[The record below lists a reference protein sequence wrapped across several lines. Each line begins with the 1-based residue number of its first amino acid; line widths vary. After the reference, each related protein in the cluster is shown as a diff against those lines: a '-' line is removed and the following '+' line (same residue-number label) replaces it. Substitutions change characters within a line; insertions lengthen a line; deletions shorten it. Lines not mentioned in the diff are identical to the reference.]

1 VIASLLALT
10 VLSTLSTSPARTVV
24 PGSSGERQA
33 ITLTVEP
40 VRGAEGAVSVP
51 LGAQRVSMLTLR
63 MTAAC
68 GGDVPV
74 TAVTVEHRGLGSA
87 ADIDAVYAM
96 SDGRRLSR
104 GMQIAD
110 RLGTVQLRLQRFSV
124 PACSTKEVG
133 IFADFSNSAAITG
146 QHRFSVA
153 SASDIDALPAR
164 VLLLSERVG
173 ALRQTVGE
181 PVGTI
186 TVAYLSVQKP
196 VYYGSDRT
204 VARFTLTAD
213 QTADH
218 DLIAITLTNDGSA
231 RNRDLRSLSLYA
243 SGKRVTQVAESLDD
257 DRVRLVFG
265 PALSLQRG
273 QQRVFTLHADVRASI
288 RKTIQL
294 LIEEPSDIEAKA
306 AEGRARQ

>member
-1 VIASLLALT
+1 MISSLLALA
-10 VLSTLSTSPARTVV
+10 VFSTLSTSPARVIIS
-24 PGSSGERQA
+24 GSSSDRSS
-33 ITLTVEP
+33 ISLTVEP
-40 VRGAEGAVSVP
+40 MRGVEGMISVP
-51 LGAQRVSMLTLR
+51 PGAQRVPMLTLR

-87 ADIDAVYAM
+87 ADIDRVYAM

-110 RLGTVQLRLQRFSV
+110 RSGVVQLRLQHFSV

-133 IFADFSNSAAITG
+133 IFVDFSNSAAVAG
-146 QHRFSVA
+146 QHRFTIRFANDV
-153 SASDIDALPAR
+153 DALPAQ

-173 ALRQTVGE
+173 TMRQTVGKST
-181 PVGTI
+181 GTI

-196 VYYGSDRT
+196 VYYGADRT

-213 QTADH
+213 QTEDH
-218 DLIAITLTNDGSA
+218 AITSITLTNEGSA
-231 RNRDLRSLSLYA
+231 RNQDLRSLSLYA
-243 SGKRVTQVAESLDD
+243 SGKRVTKMAESLDD
-257 DRVRLVFG
+257 DRVRLVFD
-265 PALSLQRG
+265 PAFSLQRG

-294 LIEEPSDIEAKA
+294 LIEEPSDIEAEPA
-306 AEGRARQ
+306 QGRVRQ